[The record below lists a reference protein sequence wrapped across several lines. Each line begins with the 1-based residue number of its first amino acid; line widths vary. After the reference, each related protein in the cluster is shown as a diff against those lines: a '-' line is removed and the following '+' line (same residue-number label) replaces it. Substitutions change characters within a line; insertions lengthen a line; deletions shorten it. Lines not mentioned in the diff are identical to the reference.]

1 MLLVTALGASL
12 SLAQSEVINP
22 PRGNVRFVVL
32 SDFNGPYGSLDYDAR
47 VDTIIRLIQTVW
59 QPDAFLSA
67 GDVVAGQSTSLP
79 EARFTEMWQV
89 FDERVRAPLA
99 AVNIPVIVAM
109 GNHDGSSQRL
119 SDGSYSFARERR
131 AARDYWQSIPIS
143 PNYLDDDDVPFQ
155 ASVLVGDV
163 FIAVWDASSAVVTEG
178 QLGWLQAE
186 LARPQAQNASA
197 RILLGH
203 LPLFAVSEAKNSPG
217 EVLSQGQAL
226 AAWLEQAGINLY
238 ISGHH
243 AAYYP
248 AQWGNLKLLHS
259 GGIGA
264 RRLIGSDTSSQSTV
278 TILDIDINPAQL
290 REVTLDAS
298 SLTFIDPKTLP
309 TSITSLNGTITRW

>member
-1 MLLVTALGASL
+1 MS
-12 SLAQSEVINP
+12 QSTGDVVNP
-22 PRGNVRFVVL
+22 FRGNVRFVVL

-47 VDTIIRLIQTVW
+47 VDTLIQLTQTVW
-59 QPDAFLSA
+59 QPNALLSA
-67 GDVVAGQSTSLP
+67 GDVIAGQSTGLP
-79 EARFTEMWQV
+79 ESRFAEMWQV

-99 AVNIPVIVAM
+99 AAEIPVVVAM

-131 AARDYWQSIPIS
+131 AAQNYWQSIPTS
-143 PNYLDDDDVPFQ
+143 LNYLDDDDLPFQ
-155 ASVLVGDV
+155 ASLLVGDV
-163 FIAVWDASSAVVTEG
+163 FVAVWDASSATITEG
-178 QLGWLQAE
+178 QLAWLEAE
-186 LARPQAQNASA
+186 LTRPGAQNASA

-226 AAWLEQAGINLY
+226 ATWLEQAGIDLY

-248 AQWGNLKLLHS
+248 AQWGNLKLLHT

-264 RRLIGSDTSSQSTV
+264 RQLIGSDNSPQSTV
-278 TILDIDINPAQL
+278 TILDIDVNPVNL

-298 SLTFIDPKTLP
+298 SLMLVGPQTLP